1 MFTPEVSLSFLKILF
16 NYCFCSWRMTSWRY
30 IHLKGLFQEVPCFM
44 GLFEKAEG
52 CRGGAPLMFTPEVS
66 LSFLKILF
74 NYCFCSWRM
83 TSWRYIH
90 LKGLFQEV
98 PCFMGLF
105 EKAEGCRGGA
115 PLMFTPEV
123 SLSFLKILFNYC
135 FCSWRGR

>member
-1 MFTPEVSLSFLKILF
+1 MNPLTYYNIDVRK
-16 NYCFCSWRMTSWRY
+16 
-30 IHLKGLFQEVPCFM
+30 K
-44 GLFEKAEG
+44 FEKAAG